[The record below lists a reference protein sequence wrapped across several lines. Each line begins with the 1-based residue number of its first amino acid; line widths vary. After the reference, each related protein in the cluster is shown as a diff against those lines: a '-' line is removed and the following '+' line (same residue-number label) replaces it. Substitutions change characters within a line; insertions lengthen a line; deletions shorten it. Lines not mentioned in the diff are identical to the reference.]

1 MKLHELKPAPGSK
14 GTPKRKGRGRSS
26 GHGKTSSRGQ
36 KGQHA
41 RNTVRLGFEGGQ
53 MPLVRRIP
61 KLGGFKNNDK
71 VYYEL
76 VNVASLNDFKAGAAV
91 DPAVLSDKGLIKK
104 ADMKVKILGNGALD
118 KAVNVKAHAFSKA
131 AKDKIEAAGGSAEV
145 LEDAR
150 SVS

>member
-1 MKLHELKPAPGSK
+1 MKLHELKPAEGARSK
-14 GTPKRKGRGRSS
+14 QKRKGRGRAS

-61 KLGGFKNNDK
+61 KLGGFKNIDK
-71 VYYEL
+71 LYYEL
-76 VNVASLNDFKAGAAV
+76 VNISKLNDFKAGTDV

-104 ADMKVKILGNGALD
+104 ADKKVKILGNGEID
-118 KAVNVKAHAFSKA
+118 KAITVKAHAFSKTA
-131 AKDKIEAAGGSAEV
+131 REKIEAAGGRAEV
-145 LEDAR
+145 L
-150 SVS
+150 